1 MSNYKIKE
9 IEVLTGIKAHTLR
22 IWEKRYDLLKPER
35 TDTKIRTYSDED
47 LKILLNVAVL
57 YEYGWKISKIA
68 ALAPSEISALVDKET
83 KTLAASSTVVNLLIQ
98 AIINNNNADFE
109 RVLDDSIQ
117 KEGFAKT
124 YIENIL
130 PFLNRIG
137 ILWTT
142 GSINVSQEHFASN
155 IIRQKVIV
163 AIDKL
168 KPPAKQ
174 KDGYILFTPE
184 NEPHELGLLFYHY
197 LLKKQGENVI
207 YLGVNVPE
215 IDLEDIINSVEPK
228 ALVTSLVR
236 SNDIKKTRSYFKRLQ
251 KFDFP
256 IYGGGWFLERTGLI
270 KDGFI
275 VDIKKLLTV

>member
-1 MSNYKIKE
+1 MSSYKIKE

-22 IWEKRYDLLKPER
+22 VWEKRYNLLNPER

-47 LKILLNVAVL
+47 LKNLLNIAVL

-68 ALAPSEISALVDKET
+68 ALNSSEICALVEKET
-83 KTLAASSTVVNLLIQ
+83 KTVAASSAVVNLLIQ
-98 AIINNNNADFE
+98 ALIRNNNNAFE
-109 RVLDDSIQ
+109 RTLDSSIEN
-117 KEGFAKT
+117 EGFYKT
-124 YIENIL
+124 YIEHVL

-155 IIRQKVIV
+155 IIRQKLIA

-168 KPPAKQ
+168 ESPSGENQA
-174 KDGYILFTPE
+174 YLLFTPE
-184 NEPHELGLLFYHY
+184 GEPHELSLLFYHY
-197 LLKKQGENVI
+197 MLKKRGEHVI

-215 IDLEDIINSVEPK
+215 TDLNEIIKSVQPK

-236 SNDIKKTRSYFKRLQ
+236 SNDVGKTVAYFDRLL
-251 KFDFP
+251 KFNLP
-256 IYGGGWFLERTGLI
+256 IYGRGWFIEQTDLLKKG
-270 KDGFI
+270 
-275 VDIKKLLTV
+275 VVNDIQEVLSV